1 MTMTVEERIYTLS
14 CLWKEAEY
22 NYAFWAKYPDI
33 DWNGEYKRFLP
44 LVMSAKDDF
53 EFYCLLMKFYA
64 LLRDGHTCVTMP
76 CELLSGRSVPFC
88 VTRADG
94 TFPNGTLP
102 NGKFLLS
109 AAPDERF
116 LFAEITHIQGLAIA
130 EYIEKYVYPFY
141 WHELPETLFS
151 CFDCIECSLMF
162 NFGADEVIS
171 VVTDKGEFSFKLNE
185 PRDLVYAD
193 LSVKPPEPLS
203 ERFRSEN
210 LIISVTADNL
220 AVIEL
225 LDFHR
230 AEIVG
235 EFKENVPLLEKCAGC
250 IIDVRGNSGG
260 MGDPPLEIAKYFISG
275 KFPVKSDPKTPAHS
289 AKYHALEPYIDMDN
303 PDLSDQWQRKIYE
316 IATHTYYERLEDNG
330 ESGGFIDFDGSPLDG
345 SPLSGRPAKL
355 SAPAVILANHGTAC
369 AAEAF
374 VSYFRMSGR
383 AKVVGTTTYGSG
395 AEAMIRELPLG
406 GTMCLATTWSKL
418 VDGSEFVNAGIAP
431 DIPIEKTTDDLK
443 NGTDVILKKG
453 LELLRG

>member
-1 MTMTVEERIYTLS
+1 MTMTVENRIYTLS
-14 CLWKEAEY
+14 YLWKEAEY
-22 NYAFWAKYPDI
+22 NYAFWAKYPAI

-64 LLRDGHTCVTMP
+64 LLRDGHTCVAMP
-76 CELLSGRSVPFC
+76 YELLSGRSVPFG

-94 TFPNGTLP
+94 TFPNG
-102 NGKFLLS
+102 KFLLS
-109 AAPDERF
+109 AASEERL
-116 LFAEITHIQGLAIA
+116 LFAEITHIQGLPIA

-162 NFGADEVIS
+162 NFGADEPIS
-171 VVTDKGEFSFKLNE
+171 VVTDKGELTFRLNE

-210 LIISVTADNL
+210 VIISVTEDNL

-230 AEIVG
+230 AGIVG
-235 EFKENVPLLEKCAGC
+235 EFKENIGLLEKCGGY

-275 KFPVKSDPKTPAHS
+275 KFPVKSEPKTPAHS
-289 AKYHALEPYIDMDN
+289 AKYHALEPYIDMKG
-303 PDLSDQWQRKIYE
+303 PDLSDLWQRKIYE

-330 ESGGFIDFDGSPLDG
+330 ENGSFIDFDS
-345 SPLSGRPAKL
+345 RPTIL

-383 AKVVGTTTYGSG
+383 AKIVGTTTYGSG
-395 AEAMIRELPLG
+395 SEAMIRELPLG
-406 GTMCLATTWSKL
+406 GTMYLATTWSRL
-418 VDGSEFVNAGIAP
+418 VDGSEFVNVGIAP
-431 DIPIEKTTDDLK
+431 DISVEKTAEDLK
-443 NGTDVILKKG
+443 NGADVILKKG
-453 LELLRG
+453 LELLRNRKAATT

>member
-1 MTMTVEERIYTLS
+1 MAQGELRRNTGDLIMTVEDRIYTLS
-14 CLWKEAEY
+14 YLWKEADY
-22 NYAFWAKYPDI
+22 NYAFRAKYPEI
-33 DWNGEYKRFLP
+33 DWDGEYKRFLP
-44 LVMSAKDDF
+44 LVMAAKDDF

-64 LLRDGHTCVTMP
+64 LLRDGHTCVVMP
-76 CELLSGRSVPFC
+76 PELLSGRSVPFS
-88 VTRADG
+88 VTRA
-94 TFPNGTLP
+94 

-109 AAPDERF
+109 AAPDERL
-116 LFAEITHIQGLAIA
+116 LFAEITHIQGLPIG

-162 NFGADEVIS
+162 NFGTDEMIS
-171 VVTDKGEFSFKLNE
+171 VTTDKGEFSFRLNE
-185 PRDLVYAD
+185 PRELVYAD
-193 LSVKPPEPLS
+193 FSVKPPEPLS
-203 ERFRSEN
+203 ERFRSDN
-210 LIISVTADNL
+210 LIISVTEDNI

-230 AEIVG
+230 TEIVN
-235 EFKENVPLLEKCAGC
+235 EFKENIALLEKSVGY

-260 MGDPPLEIAKYFISG
+260 MGDLPLEIAKYFMSG
-275 KFPVKSDPKTPAHS
+275 KFPVKSDSKTPAHS
-289 AKYHALEPYIDMDN
+289 AKYHALEPYIDRDN
-303 PDLSDQWQRKIYE
+303 PDLSDPWQRKIYE

-330 ESGGFIDFDGSPLDG
+330 ENGGFIDFDSQPTI
-345 SPLSGRPAKL
+345 L

-383 AKVVGTTTYGSG
+383 AKIVGTTTYGSG

-406 GTMCLATTWSKL
+406 GTMYLATTWSKL
-418 VDGSEFVNAGIAP
+418 VDGSEFVNVGIAP
-431 DIPIEKTTDDLK
+431 DIPVEKTTDDLK

-453 LELLRG
+453 LEFLRS

>member
-1 MTMTVEERIYTLS
+1 MAQGELRRNFGDLTMTVEDRIYTLS
-14 CLWKEAEY
+14 YLWKEADY
-22 NYAFWAKYPDI
+22 NYAFRAKYPEI
-33 DWNGEYKRFLP
+33 DWDGEYKRFLP
-44 LVMSAKDDF
+44 LVMAAKDDF

-64 LLRDGHTCVTMP
+64 LLRDGHTCVAMP
-76 CELLSGRSVPFC
+76 QELLSGRRVPFC
-88 VTRADG
+88 VTRAD
-94 TFPNGTLP
+94 
-102 NGKFLLS
+102 GKFLLS
-109 AAPDERF
+109 AAPDERL
-116 LFAEITHIQGLAIA
+116 LFAEITHIQGLPIG
-130 EYIEKYVYPFY
+130 EYFEKYAYPFY

-162 NFGADEVIS
+162 NFGTDEMIS
-171 VVTDKGEFSFKLNE
+171 VVTDKGELSFKLNE

-210 LIISVTADNL
+210 LIISVIENNIAI
-220 AVIEL
+220 IEL

-230 AEIVG
+230 AEIVN
-235 EFKENVPLLEKCAGC
+235 EFKENIGLLEKCAGY

-260 MGDPPLEIAKYFISG
+260 MGDLPLEIAKYFISG
-275 KFPVKSDPKTPAHS
+275 KFPVKSDSKTPAHS
-289 AKYHALEPYIDMDN
+289 AKYHALEPYVDLDN
-303 PDLSDQWQRKIYE
+303 PDLSDPWQRKIYE

-330 ESGGFIDFDGSPLDG
+330 ENGGFIDFDSQPTI
-345 SPLSGRPAKL
+345 L

-383 AKVVGTTTYGSG
+383 AKIVGTTTYGSG

-406 GTMCLATTWSKL
+406 GTMYIATTWSKL
-418 VDGSEFVNAGIAP
+418 VDGSEFVNVGISP
-431 DIPIEKTTDDLK
+431 DFPIEKTADDLK

-453 LELLRG
+453 IELLRS

>member
-1 MTMTVEERIYTLS
+1 MAQGELRRHSGDLIMTVEDRIYTLS
-14 CLWKEAEY
+14 HLWKEAEY

-76 CELLSGRSVPFC
+76 YELLSGRSVPFG
-88 VTRADG
+88 VTRAD
-94 TFPNGTLP
+94 
-102 NGKFLLS
+102 GKFLLS
-109 AAPDERF
+109 AAPEERL
-116 LFAEITHIQGLAIA
+116 LFAEITHIQGLPIT

-162 NFGADEVIS
+162 NFDTDELIS
-171 VVTDKGEFSFKLNE
+171 VVTDKGELTFKLNE
-185 PRDLVYAD
+185 LRELVFAD
-193 LSVKPPEPLS
+193 LSVKPPEPLL
-203 ERFRSEN
+203 EHYRSDN
-210 LIISVTADNL
+210 LIISVTEDNL
-220 AVIEL
+220 AIIEL

-230 AEIVG
+230 AEIVN
-235 EFKENVPLLEKCAGC
+235 EFKENIGLLEKCTGY

-289 AKYHALEPYIDMDN
+289 AKYHALEPYIDRDN
-303 PDLSDQWQRKIYE
+303 PDLSDSWQLKIYE
-316 IATHTYYERLEDNG
+316 IATHTYYDRLEDNG
-330 ESGGFIDFDGSPLDG
+330 ESGGFIDFDSQPTI
-345 SPLSGRPAKL
+345 LSV
-355 SAPAVILANHGTAC
+355 PAVILANHGTAC
-369 AAEAF
+369 AAEVF
-374 VSYFRMSGR
+374 VSYFKMSDR

-406 GTMCLATTWSKL
+406 GTMYLATTWSKL
-418 VDGSEFVNAGIAP
+418 VDGSEFVNVGIAP
-431 DIPIEKTTDDLK
+431 DIPVEKTADDLK
-443 NGTDVILKKG
+443 NRTDVILKKG
-453 LELLRG
+453 LELLRS